1 MIEITP
7 IFVTAIIFGF
17 VYNIIFILVRKS
29 ERMAML
35 EKGVDASFFITKPQT
50 SQQALKFGLLFIG
63 VAIGILLGSIL
74 SATTVLPE
82 EAAYFSMIFLFGG
95 LGLVINY
102 FIEKK
107 DLKGQGK

>member
-1 MIEITP
+1 MEEIVP
-7 IFVTAIIFGF
+7 VLVTAIIFGF
-17 VYNIIFILVRKS
+17 VYNVIFILVRKS

-35 EKGVDASFFITKPQT
+35 EKGVDASFFINKPQT

-95 LGLVINY
+95 LGLVVNY

-107 DLKGQGK
+107 DLKDQIK

>member
-1 MIEITP
+1 MEEIVP
-7 IFVTAIIFGF
+7 VLVTAIIFGF
-17 VYNIIFILVRKS
+17 VYNVIFILVRKK

-35 EKGVDASFFITKPQT
+35 EKGVDTSFFITKPQT

-82 EAAYFSMIFLFGG
+82 EASYFSMIFLFGG
-95 LGLVINY
+95 IGLVINY

-107 DLKGQGK
+107 DLKD

>member
-1 MIEITP
+1 MLELTP
-7 IFVTAIIFGF
+7 VLVTAIVFGF
-17 VYNIIFILVRKS
+17 VYNVVFILVRKS

-35 EKGVDASFFITKPQT
+35 EKGIDASFFISKQQP

-63 VAIGILLGSIL
+63 VAIGILFGSIL

-82 EAAYFSMIFLFGG
+82 EASYFSMIFLFGG
-95 LGLVINY
+95 LGLVINH

-107 DLKGQGK
+107 EMKENKD

>member
-1 MIEITP
+1 MEELIP
-7 IFVTAIIFGF
+7 IFVTAIVFGF
-17 VYNIIFILVRKS
+17 IYNVIYILVRKS

-63 VAIGILLGSIL
+63 IAIGILLGSIL
-74 SATTVLPE
+74 SATTVLGE
-82 EAAYFSMIFLFGG
+82 EASYFSMIFLFGG
-95 LGLVINY
+95 LGLVINH

-107 DLKGQGK
+107 ELSEQNK

>member
-1 MIEITP
+1 MLELTP
-7 IFVTAIIFGF
+7 VLVTAIIFGF
-17 VYNIIFILVRKS
+17 VYNVIFILVRKS

-35 EKGVDASFFITKPQT
+35 EKGIDATFFISKQQP

-74 SATTVLPE
+74 SATTTLPE
-82 EAAYFSMIFLFGG
+82 EASYFSMIFLFGG
-95 LGLVINY
+95 LGLVINH

-107 DLKGQGK
+107 EMKENKD